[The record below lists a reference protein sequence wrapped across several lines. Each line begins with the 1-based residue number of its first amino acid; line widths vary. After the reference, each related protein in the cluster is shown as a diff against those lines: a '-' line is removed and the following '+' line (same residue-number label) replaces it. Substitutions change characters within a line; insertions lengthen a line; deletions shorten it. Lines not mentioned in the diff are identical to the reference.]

1 MNLGPHAD
9 GRDQVAWTRRRVLH
23 DSVAVA
29 GVGILT
35 GCGCA
40 PQRPNIPT
48 VGFVNPGAADMELFL
63 QQLRALGNVEG
74 KTVTIEL
81 RTPAET
87 TDELTPVIEELVRLP
102 ANIIVV
108 LGSTAAQIAKA
119 ATRTIP
125 VVFWGVTDAIRLHLV
140 TSLARPE
147 ANVTGV
153 TNFSADVVGK
163 GLEFLLQIVPGVARV
178 AFVGNLKG
186 NPGVLLQLEAAQA
199 TAGTI
204 GVQIIDSA
212 VSNAADIDSTFA
224 SFPGRGVKA
233 VMAASDGIMNR
244 NRQKMVDTA
253 ARYRLPAIY
262 PRREFADAGGLI
274 GYGPSYPALQERLA
288 VMVDKILHGKAPA
301 DLPVEQ
307 PKYFDLV
314 PNLRTAEALGMTFP
328 PTILALATD
337 VIR

>member
-1 MNLGPHAD
+1 
-9 GRDQVAWTRRRVLH
+9 
-23 DSVAVA
+23 
-29 GVGILT
+29 
-35 GCGCA
+35 
-40 PQRPNIPT
+40 
-48 VGFVNPGAADMELFL
+48 MERFL
-63 QQLRALGNVEG
+63 QELRALGNFEG

-81 RTPAET
+81 RSPAESPDQLTPA
-87 TDELTPVIEELVRLP
+87 IEELVRLP
-102 ANIIVV
+102 ADIIVV

-125 VVFWGVTDAIRLHLV
+125 VVFWGVADAVRLDLV

-153 TNFSADVVGK
+153 TNFSAKAVGK
-163 GLEFLLQIVPGVARV
+163 GLEYLLQILPGITRV

-204 GVQIIDSA
+204 GVQIVESA
-212 VSNAADIDSTFA
+212 VSNAADIDSAFA
-224 SFPGRGVKA
+224 SFPGSGVKA
-233 VMAASDGIMNR
+233 VMAASDGIMNI
-244 NRQKMVDTA
+244 NRKQLVDTA
-253 ARYRLPAIY
+253 ARYRLPTIY

-307 PKYFDLV
+307 PKLFDLV

-328 PTILALATD
+328 PAILALATD